1 MMMMILISIKKK
13 KKFDVATSYFN
24 TLFQACN
31 NYTSYL
37 PVIENIPHC
46 VSPYDNAPLLASF
59 TKKEFRIALFNMN
72 FDKSPSSDSL
82 NPIFYKKIW
91 HLCGSEVYHSGIT
104 WLETGSFPIEVNATT
119 IVLIPKISNL
129 TCIKDFRL
137 MSQKS
142 LRID

>member
-1 MMMMILISIKKK
+1 MIHCLEHDDGDIDFNKK

-37 PVIENIPHC
+37 PVIDNIPHC

-72 FDKSPSSDSL
+72 FDKSPSSDGL

-91 HLCGSEVYHSGIT
+91 HLSGSEVYHSGIT
-104 WLETGSFPIEVNATT
+104 
-119 IVLIPKISNL
+119 
-129 TCIKDFRL
+129 
-137 MSQKS
+137 
-142 LRID
+142 

>member
-1 MMMMILISIKKK
+1 
-13 KKFDVATSYFN
+13 
-24 TLFQACN
+24 
-31 NYTSYL
+31 
-37 PVIENIPHC
+37 
-46 VSPYDNAPLLASF
+46 
-59 TKKEFRIALFNMN
+59 MN

-91 HLCGSEVYHSGIT
+91 HLCGYEVYHSGIT
-104 WLETGSFPIEVNATT
+104 WLEIGSFPIEVNATT
-119 IVLIPKISNL
+119 IVLIPKISNP